1 MMQSRPGSF
10 ERLTRV
16 MFVLDIGIVSSAML
30 FFSSDPSW
38 TTWVIGSLIIIAGG
52 FRFGTAGAFT
62 AAGAISLAYISIAAY
77 RSETFGFTAE
87 PWRLAFH
94 VSVFILAAY
103 MMSGLLRELDHLRA
117 QREKFVRQAVEAA
130 ALRQADRIKSEFL
143 AAMSHDFRSPLT
155 VVRGA
160 VELLL
165 GERPGSLTA
174 AQRELAESAERNVKR
189 LEEFTAQLLEMARL
203 EEGQI
208 ALEKEDLDPVAL
220 VRDVVADHAVLAK
233 QRKQWISL
241 DVDTDPPHVVADRSR
256 IQQALARQ
264 DMTAIEAAD
273 GDEALSMIYTDRPD
287 LVVLDLALPRR
298 DGFSVLEQVRQKTD
312 LPIIVLTARGLEEDK
327 IKGLQ
332 LGADDYLTKPFSPG
346 ELVARIESVL
356 RRSVPRERKSGV
368 VETHDLVLDLA
379 ARRVRRGGK
388 DIHFTP
394 TEFNLLAELATHP
407 GEALTHET
415 LRTRARG
422 TEYRYETQYLKVYV
436 GRLREKIEPNPNDPR
451 LIQTVRGVGYRLA
464 SPDEA

>member
-1 MMQSRPGSF
+1 MAQRLERTFNWARVGGAGLIFILGPYFPNIGIAYLVGLGVFVLGYAMVVYWMMQSKPESF

-30 FFSSDPSW
+30 VFSSDPSW

-62 AAGAISLAYISIAAY
+62 AAGAISLAYVAIAAY
-77 RSETFGFTAE
+77 RSEHFGLVAE

-103 MMSGLLRELDHLRA
+103 MMSGLLRELEHLRA

-174 AQRELAESAERNVKR
+174 AQRELAESAERNVRR
-189 LEEFTAQLLEMARL
+189 LEDFTAQLLEMARL

-208 ALEKEDLDPVAL
+208 ALDKEEIDAIAL

-233 QRKQWISL
+233 QKRQWISL
-241 DVDTDPPHVVADRSR
+241 DVDPDPPRVVADRSKM
-256 IQQALARQ
+256 QQALANLIVNAIRYAPQGTPILVAAHRKGDALRIEVRDHGPGIATEDRQ
-264 DMTAIEAAD
+264 RIFDKFFRGQNAD
-273 GDEALSMIYTDRPD
+273 GTPGSGLGLAIARS
-287 LVVLDLALPRR
+287 LVTLHGGTLEYEENPGGGSAFVTLLP
-298 DGFSVLEQVRQKTD
+298 
-312 LPIIVLTARGLEEDK
+312 
-327 IKGLQ
+327 
-332 LGADDYLTKPFSPG
+332 
-346 ELVARIESVL
+346 
-356 RRSVPRERKSGV
+356 
-368 VETHDLVLDLA
+368 
-379 ARRVRRGGK
+379 
-388 DIHFTP
+388 
-394 TEFNLLAELATHP
+394 
-407 GEALTHET
+407 
-415 LRTRARG
+415 
-422 TEYRYETQYLKVYV
+422 
-436 GRLREKIEPNPNDPR
+436 
-451 LIQTVRGVGYRLA
+451 LA
-464 SPDEA
+464 S